1 MGLVGQEH
9 SLLGEPNKSNIKVIT
24 PKKQRPRLTFAV
36 HITHT
41 PHVCTCVYMHT
52 HTDVVE

>member
-9 SLLGEPNKSNIKVIT
+9 SLLGEPNKSNIKVA
-24 PKKQRPRLTFAV
+24 KKQCPRLTFAV